1 METEIREE
9 QHPEEQNAE
18 EKDMEAQ
25 HIQEQVA
32 EGQNSEEEQKR
43 PFWKDLLELLLYLL
57 AAFVICLFIV
67 KFIAV
72 RSIVDGSSM
81 NPLLSDRDNLIVQK
95 ITYYI
100 HEPERFDVIVFELK
114 NEPGTHYIKRIIG
127 LPGERVQIKEGRVY
141 INGALLE
148 DDTYGNALM
157 EKSYRASSEIILGK
171 NEYFVLGDNRNH
183 SQDSRTVYVGNV
195 NKKQILGKAWIR
207 IWPLSKFGLINK

>member
-1 METEIREE
+1 METEVKEE
-9 QHPEEQNAE
+9 SLINDLNEETQNETE
-18 EKDMEAQ
+18 ETA
-25 HIQEQVA
+25 
-32 EGQNSEEEQKR
+32 GEEPQR
-43 PFWKDLLELLLYLL
+43 NFWKDLFDLVIYLL
-57 AAFVICLFIV
+57 SAVVICLLII

-95 ITYYI
+95 ISYYF

-127 LPGERVQIKEGRVY
+127 LPGERVQIKGGRVF
-141 INGALLE
+141 INGELLE
-148 DDTYGNALM
+148 GDVYGNELM
-157 EKSYRASSEIILGK
+157 EKAYRASSEILLGE

-195 NKKQILGKAWIR
+195 NKKQILGKAWLR
-207 IWPLSKFGLINK
+207 IWPFSKFGLISD